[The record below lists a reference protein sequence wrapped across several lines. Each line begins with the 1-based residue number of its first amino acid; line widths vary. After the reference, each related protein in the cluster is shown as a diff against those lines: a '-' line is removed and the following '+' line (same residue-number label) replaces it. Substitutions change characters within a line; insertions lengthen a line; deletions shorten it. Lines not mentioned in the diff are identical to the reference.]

1 VTVFW
6 IFWLARLPLSCH
18 SLLLG
23 TNLSAAADTWAKL
36 ATSPLPRNA
45 APRGP
50 AEEDEVPVNQT
61 FEERGRRA

>member
-1 VTVFW
+1 MTIFW

-36 ATSPLPRNA
+36 ATSSPGTLPIA
-45 APRGP
+45 GS
-50 AEEDEVPVNQT
+50 AEEDEVCVNQT
-61 FEERGRRA
+61 L